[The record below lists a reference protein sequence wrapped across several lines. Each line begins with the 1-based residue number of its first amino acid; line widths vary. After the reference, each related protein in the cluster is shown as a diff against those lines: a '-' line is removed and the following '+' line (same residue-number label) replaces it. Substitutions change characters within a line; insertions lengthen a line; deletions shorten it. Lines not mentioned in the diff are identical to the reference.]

1 MTTGDDGGARP
12 RTVHVSELLAAH
24 GRTVAP
30 SGRRRRRA
38 EPDEVAPESAPVVEG
53 PVGEKSATAPVGEQ
67 SATAPVGE
75 QSATALLD
83 LPSRGAPTERDE
95 VTDRASAD
103 GVALDMRAMAAATEA
118 ESPADQSPVDVDVDV
133 DVLVVPADQSPVD
146 VDVDVPVVPGD
157 VAVEGE
163 PGATGAE
170 PTPVPARRSPVREWA
185 VVGAQLV
192 GALVGGAALWLAF
205 RWLWEWHSVVALV
218 LSAVVIVGLVVVVR
232 VLRRAEDL
240 FSTVLAVLAGLIVT
254 VSPPVLT
261 LTGR

>member
-12 RTVHVSELLAAH
+12 RTVHVCELLAAH
-24 GRTVAP
+24 GRAVAP

-38 EPDEVAPESAPVVEG
+38 EPDEVGPESAPVVE
-53 PVGEKSATAPVGEQ
+53 APVVE
-67 SATAPVGE
+67 APVE
-75 QSATALLD
+75 EESATALLD
-83 LPSRGAPTERDE
+83 LPSRGAPTERHA
-95 VTDRASAD
+95 VTDRASTD
-103 GVALDMRAMAAATEA
+103 GVTLDMPALAAATEA
-118 ESPADQSPVDVDVDV
+118 ESTADPSPVDVVPDVAVPDVAVPVDVDVDV
-133 DVLVVPADQSPVD
+133 DPP
-146 VDVDVPVVPGD
+146 VPVVPGD

-185 VVGAQLV
+185 AVGAQLV

-218 LSAVVIVGLVVVVR
+218 LSAVVIVGLVVIVR

>member
-1 MTTGDDGGARP
+1 M
-12 RTVHVSELLAAH
+12 E
-24 GRTVAP
+24 
-30 SGRRRRRA
+30 
-38 EPDEVAPESAPVVEG
+38 
-53 PVGEKSATAPVGEQ
+53 
-67 SATAPVGE
+67 E

-83 LPSRGAPTERDE
+83 PPRRGAPAERDE
-95 VTDRASAD
+95 VTDRTSTD
-103 GVALDMRAMAAATEA
+103 EVTPDIRAMATADEA
-118 ESPADQSPVDVDVDV
+118 GAPADQSPVPVPVPVPDVPAAPDVPAV
-133 DVLVVPADQSPVD
+133 PEPVAVVPAAPEPVAVVPADQSPVPEVPAAPD
-146 VDVDVPVVPGD
+146 QPPVPVVPDD

-170 PTPVPARRSPVREWA
+170 PPPVPVRRNPVREWA

-192 GALVGGAALWLAF
+192 GALVGGAALWFAF